1 LEAGG
6 EGEGRAAEEG
16 AEGTGEEVF
25 SLDCRAL
32 RLPQSTSITKVTER
46 ERESENEST
55 GGDGISSLSGLSTLM
70 RRSESP
76 TDMKCE

>member
-46 ERESENEST
+46 EREREY
-55 GGDGISSLSGLSTLM
+55 
-70 RRSESP
+70 RRRWHFLAQWFIHIDAE
-76 TDMKCE
+76 E